1 MHETL
6 SFTCKTHLPQSVI
19 FFSSSVPFFWCIA
32 GDMGTVKCDL
42 HHPCEHKATSCP
54 SNSHGPTRRQGRQG
68 HRTVTTAA
76 NVPLTPD
83 GLLVQN
89 GLHSLLVALYVT
101 HVRRGLSSP
110 PHSAKSPPGGCTFL
124 LNKPDRPTTPRV
136 TWPLLSSARVCQPAA
151 HGHDRRARDISAPT
165 PCGGCSLHDT
175 GLACP
180 TGCRLSSAKPSASFV
195 LHRTHARTHP
205 HRYVDRKLWL

>member
-83 GLLVQN
+83 ELLVQN

-124 LNKPDRPTTPRV
+124 LNIPHRPTTPRV
-136 TWPLLSSARVCQPAA
+136 T
-151 HGHDRRARDISAPT
+151 
-165 PCGGCSLHDT
+165 
-175 GLACP
+175 
-180 TGCRLSSAKPSASFV
+180 
-195 LHRTHARTHP
+195 
-205 HRYVDRKLWL
+205 